1 MSLGNTS
8 QDHAV
13 DPSTGIELSSPSDE
27 NPIECTVLEEQIPR
41 PLTRSMSTWIK
52 RKSQS
57 VFRHSTTPVGRKIPI
72 SAAAAKP
79 YLREDTRKPYLSN
92 KITTARYTLWN
103 FLPKQL
109 YAQFSKVANLY
120 FLFVACLQMIPGWST
135 TGQFTTILPLSIFT
149 IVAMG
154 REGYDDYRRHRQDQ
168 TENNKG
174 VEVLRCYHDN
184 TEGDGNRDIGVWQQ
198 AKWRDITVGDFVRV
212 SANDWIPADLF
223 LISSSG
229 EDGICYVE
237 TAALDGESNL
247 KQKQALRE
255 TDELVKES
263 EGGLS
268 TLEGYLQA
276 EDPNMDLYNF
286 DGYLQQETARYPVS
300 VNQILLRGTI
310 LRNTANVIGMVIFSG
325 EETKIRMNASKN
337 ARTKAPSLQKLIN
350 KAVISVFIALI
361 TLSLISTVLAAVWE
375 KGSIHRW
382 YLNGSRRDLA
392 GSFFSFIILLNT
404 LIPISLYVTMEIVK
418 LVQAYFINN
427 DLEMYYQDTDTP
439 AEARTCTINEELGQV
454 SYVFSDKTGTLT
466 DNVMLFRKYSVGGL
480 AYVHNNQKIV
490 RHRLDTASQLYSS
503 ELDGYE
509 LLTAED
515 KYANPESRLNQL
527 KTSRQMVERL
537 VSDPNSL
544 FSRQADMF
552 LLSMAL
558 CHTVVPEVE
567 PNSGEVNYQS
577 MSPDEY
583 AIVNAVHE
591 LGYTCIDR
599 TSKSVSV
606 VPLQGG
612 HPQSFK
618 VLNIIEFSSH
628 RKRMSVI
635 YQFPDDQIVL
645 LCKGADS
652 VILERLVNNTSS
664 HGDESEAKHTSIREE
679 YLYSKAV
686 EHVHEFAS
694 DGLRTLAYG
703 HKYLDPEE
711 YQSWSG
717 LYSEACTSLVDRQT
731 KIEEAAELIEKNL
744 TLTGITAIEDKLQ
757 EGVPETIE
765 KLQMAGIRLWMLTGD
780 KLETAINIGYSC
792 RLIRD
797 TSTVIILD
805 PKQGPLPQQVQAAL
819 SNVAANTGHS
829 VVVVDG
835 STLAVIEKDHVLLS
849 SFLDLGVIS
858 SAVIC
863 CRVSPSQK
871 ALVVR
876 SIRLKIGSAITL
888 AIGDGGNDI
897 AMIQEAHVGIGIA
910 GREGLQAAR
919 SSDYS
924 IARFQFLQR
933 LLLVHGRWCYVRIS
947 KFVLGT
953 FYKCVTFYLTQFFF
967 QIFTGF
973 SGTSLYE
980 QWTLSVYNTLFS
992 ALPVLVLGMFEK
1004 DLNAETLLRF
1014 PGLYKMG
1021 QNNEM
1026 FNLRIFWTWMVNGVV
1041 QSVWI
1046 TYIPMIT
1053 QGAFSRG
1060 DVEDSPQL
1068 YFLGVIVYTSVV
1080 LVVTIKLS
1088 LLESHNW
1095 TCVTALATIGTIGL
1109 WFAWQ
1114 LVFSFI
1120 YKPQDAT
1127 NGYEVYGV
1135 FQSMIRNPDFW
1146 GALVL
1151 VVVAALVP
1159 RVVLIVMKR
1168 SFWPSEVDKYQ
1179 EWEKDERKIRR
1190 IREKK
1195 RLKLER
1201 KRDYSYGVVA
1211 KLEQRE
1217 VSELFSSE
1225 STPFICIANAGS
1237 GAMGSIHFNELCTVL
1252 AQFEGYLGAEQSAYG
1267 RPYTF
1272 VRFRDSN
1279 CAQKVKET
1287 FHMHST
1293 EYFDGKVLFLEY
1305 VEQKKTPF
1313 VGTQPSKNR
1322 TVPGLLYAEDYITPE
1337 EEEFIL
1343 AQLET
1348 LPNWR
1353 YVNKRYVQHF
1363 GYAYDYKTKHVGDS
1377 SMTTS
1382 VDFPEFVQK
1391 LVDRFAADWGELPR
1405 CDQVTISKYPSGSG
1419 ITSHVDTHSAFDSA
1433 IFILSLKS
1441 SVVMDFK
1448 KLSTNEIVPVEL
1460 PRRSLAIMTQ
1470 ESRYAWE
1477 HGIKERKTDLL
1488 PNGKV
1493 FERDERISF
1502 TCRRIL
1508 PDLTCRCAW
1517 PQYCDHHITSQ

>member
-1 MSLGNTS
+1 M
-8 QDHAV
+8 
-13 DPSTGIELSSPSDE
+13 STGNSTHKHADPRKPTESITTTEENSAECISLKEPCSS
-27 NPIECTVLEEQIPR
+27 R
-41 PLTRSMSTWIK
+41 PLSRSMSQWLK

-57 VFRHSTTPVGRKIPI
+57 IFGHSAVPVGRKIPI
-72 SAAAAKP
+72 STTTTRP
-79 YLREDTRKPYLSN
+79 YIREDTKKPYISN
-92 KITTARYTLWN
+92 RITTARYTLLN

-120 FLFVACLQMIPGWST
+120 FLFVACLQLIPGWST

-149 IVAMG
+149 VVAMA

-168 TENNKG
+168 TENSKA
-174 VEVLRCYHDN
+174 VEVLRYYHDN
-184 TEGDGNRDIGVWQQ
+184 TETAQETLTSKHTSNRHPTRDIGVWQK
-198 AKWRDITVGDFVRV
+198 AKWRDITVGDFIRIH
-212 SANDWIPADLF
+212 ANDWIPADL
-223 LISSSG
+223 LLLSSSG

-247 KQKQALRE
+247 KQRQALKE
-255 TDELVKES
+255 TDEIIKES
-263 EGGLS
+263 QDGIS
-268 TLEGYLQA
+268 TIEGYLQA
-276 EDPNMDLYNF
+276 ENPNMDLYNF
-286 DGYLQQETARYPVS
+286 DGYLQHKETRYPIS
-300 VNQILLRGTI
+300 VNQILLRGTV
-310 LRNTANVIGMVIFSG
+310 LRNTNNAIGMVIFSG

-375 KGSIHRW
+375 KGSPYRW

-404 LIPISLYVTMEIVK
+404 LIPISLYVTMELVK

-427 DLEMYYQDTDTP
+427 DLEMYFKETDTP
-439 AEARTCTINEELGQV
+439 AEARTCTINEELGQI

-480 AYVHNNQKIV
+480 AYVHDNQIIV
-490 RHRLDTASQLYSS
+490 SHQLDHTSRLYSS
-503 ELDGYE
+503 ELEHNNKPLPVDDDHKS
-509 LLTAED
+509 A
-515 KYANPESRLNQL
+515 SRNSDQQ
-527 KTSRQMVERL
+527 KTSRQMIERL
-537 VSDPNSL
+537 ISEPNSH
-544 FSRQADMF
+544 FGRQADMF

-558 CHTVVPEVE
+558 CHTVVPEIE
-567 PNSGEVNYQS
+567 PDTGKVSYQS

-599 TSKSVSV
+599 NSKSVSV
-606 VPLQGG
+606 IPLQGG
-612 HPQSFK
+612 QPVVFK
-618 VLNIIEFSSH
+618 VLNTIEFSSH

-635 YQFPDDQIVL
+635 YQFPDDRIVL

-652 VILERLVNNTSS
+652 VILERLAKGDDTLTSPPNALETKTQ
-664 HGDESEAKHTSIREE
+664 HMSIREE

-686 EHVHEFAS
+686 EHVHHFAS

-703 HKYLDPEE
+703 HRFLDPDE
-711 YQSWSG
+711 YRAWNNLFSD
-717 LYSEACTSLVDRQT
+717 ACTSLVDRQT
-731 KIEEAAELIEKNL
+731 RIEEAAELIEKNL
-744 TLTGITAIEDKLQ
+744 SLTGITAIEDKLQ

-765 KLQMAGIRLWMLTGD
+765 KLQMADIRLWMLTGD
-780 KLETAINIGYSC
+780 KLETAINIGHSC

-797 TSTVIILD
+797 TSTVIIID
-805 PKQGPLPQQVQAAL
+805 PKQEALSHQVQSAL
-819 SNVAANTGHS
+819 TNVATNKGHS
-829 VVVVDG
+829 VVVIDG
-835 STLAVIEKDHVLLS
+835 STLAMMEKDPILLS

-876 SIRLKIGSAITL
+876 SIRCKIGSAVTL

-924 IARFQFLQR
+924 IARFRFLQR

-1014 PGLYKMG
+1014 PSLYKTG

-1026 FNLRIFWTWMVNGVV
+1026 FNLKIFWVWMINGVI

-1046 TYIPMIT
+1046 TYIPLIT

-1095 TCVTALATIGTIGL
+1095 TWVTAFATFGTVGL

-1114 LVFSFI
+1114 LIFSLI

-1135 FQSMIRNPDFW
+1135 FQSMVKHPDFW
-1146 GALVL
+1146 GVLIL
-1151 VVVAALVP
+1151 VVVAALIP
-1159 RVVLIVMKR
+1159 RVTLIVLKR
-1168 SFWPSEVDKYQ
+1168 SFWPTEVDRYQ
-1179 EWEKDERKIRR
+1179 EWERD
-1190 IREKK
+1190 EKK
-1195 RLKLER
+1195 IKKIQEKVISTVP
-1201 KRDYSYGVVA
+1201 KRAS
-1211 KLEQRE
+1211 
-1217 VSELFSSE
+1217 LFSKLRPRSSKRLPHVDRLPELHRNEFEIQEYEDLALSE
-1225 STPFICIANAGS
+1225 S
-1237 GAMGSIHFNELCTVL
+1237 SI
-1252 AQFEGYLGAEQSAYG
+1252 
-1267 RPYTF
+1267 R
-1272 VRFRDSN
+1272 
-1279 CAQKVKET
+1279 
-1287 FHMHST
+1287 
-1293 EYFDGKVLFLEY
+1293 
-1305 VEQKKTPF
+1305 
-1313 VGTQPSKNR
+1313 GTK
-1322 TVPGLLYAEDYITPE
+1322 
-1337 EEEFIL
+1337 
-1343 AQLET
+1343 
-1348 LPNWR
+1348 
-1353 YVNKRYVQHF
+1353 
-1363 GYAYDYKTKHVGDS
+1363 
-1377 SMTTS
+1377 
-1382 VDFPEFVQK
+1382 
-1391 LVDRFAADWGELPR
+1391 
-1405 CDQVTISKYPSGSG
+1405 
-1419 ITSHVDTHSAFDSA
+1419 
-1433 IFILSLKS
+1433 
-1441 SVVMDFK
+1441 
-1448 KLSTNEIVPVEL
+1448 
-1460 PRRSLAIMTQ
+1460 
-1470 ESRYAWE
+1470 
-1477 HGIKERKTDLL
+1477 
-1488 PNGKV
+1488 
-1493 FERDERISF
+1493 
-1502 TCRRIL
+1502 
-1508 PDLTCRCAW
+1508 
-1517 PQYCDHHITSQ
+1517 